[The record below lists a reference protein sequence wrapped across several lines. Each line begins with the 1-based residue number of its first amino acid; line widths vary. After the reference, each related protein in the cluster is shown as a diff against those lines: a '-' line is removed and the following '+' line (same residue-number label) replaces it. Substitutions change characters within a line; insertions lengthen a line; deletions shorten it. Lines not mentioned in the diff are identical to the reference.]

1 MSESGPELPTSNV
14 VFTSYEISLCL
25 HDTVRTRMWK
35 EAIEEIVRPGD
46 VVVDAGSGTGILGVF
61 AALAGARKVYCL
73 ELHPR
78 FVTLIEHL
86 AKRNNLSRV
95 IEAVRHDATTWNL
108 PEPADVLI
116 CELLCT
122 GQFFEPQVK
131 VVNHLRPQLKP
142 DARII
147 PDRVESYLR
156 LLDAQEMLYG
166 VRVDVD
172 SRSYVFDDDEPVS
185 SRVLYDTID
194 FRPDHRGIIDTTVTV
209 TARKSRL
216 ADAVLI
222 EGRAR
227 LAPELW
233 TTTTKFL
240 YNPEVIFLPEPV
252 KLIADQQYDVGVRY
266 AYGCD
271 TLDARFQ
278 VSPARR

>member
-1 MSESGPELPTSNV
+1 MSESSDTLPSSNV

-25 HDTVRTRMWK
+25 HDTLRTRMWK
-35 EAIEEIVRPGD
+35 EAIEEIVKPGD

-61 AALAGARKVYCL
+61 AAMAGARKVYCI
-73 ELHPR
+73 EIQPR
-78 FVTLIEHL
+78 FVTLIQHL
-86 AKRNNLSRV
+86 AARNNLSHV
-95 IEAVRHDATTWNL
+95 IEAIEHDATTYKL
-108 PEPADVLI
+108 PEPADVMI

-147 PDRVESYLR
+147 PDRVESFIR

-166 VRVDVD
+166 VRVDCD
-172 SRSYVFDDDEPVS
+172 SRPLVFDDDEPVS
-185 SRVLYDTID
+185 SRVMYDAID
-194 FRPDHRGIIDTTVTV
+194 FSPDHRGIVDTHVKV
-209 TARKSRL
+209 KARKTRL

-227 LAPELW
+227 LAPDIW

-240 YNPEVIFLPEPV
+240 YNPEVIFLPQPV
-252 KLIADQQYDVGVRY
+252 KLTAGQYYDIHIRY

-271 TLDARFQ
+271 TLDTHFDITPSQ
-278 VSPARR
+278 P